1 MIWVNYRLQSS
12 VFMQSN
18 IGLQTIK
25 GLDVKYQSTL
35 LFLAI
40 SLSFTGCAV
49 TSGFQTYDLPEQG
62 TFKTVQGAEVSVV
75 PLTQDTLDKLNSEI
89 IRPNNNISAL
99 FKGSHYQYRL
109 SPYDVLSIQL
119 WAYPEITPPT
129 QDKGAISTGYPIDI
143 DGNIQ
148 LPLIGQIH
156 IAGKTVPEAT
166 RFLRN
171 QFAKYLKTPDVI
183 VRVLSYEGRRFYVN
197 GQVQKSG
204 QYTLDDQPISIYSA
218 LSMAGGINPQTGDN
232 TNIQLIRNGQTYSL
246 NAINL
251 EKQGYSLHKLLVQ
264 PNDTIFV
271 NTKQDQKLY
280 VMGESNKNEA
290 INLRDDGMTLSDVL
304 GESEGVN
311 PYSASAARIYVMRTN
326 LQTKQ
331 STIYQLNL
339 SSIGN
344 LALSNQF
351 QMQKND
357 IVYIDATGLTRW
369 QRVIGQIVPFAS
381 AIYSFQLLGNN

>member
-1 MIWVNYRLQSS
+1 
-12 VFMQSN
+12 MQSN

>member
-1 MIWVNYRLQSS
+1 M
-12 VFMQSN
+12 
-18 IGLQTIK
+18 
-25 GLDVKYQSTL
+25 KYQSTL

-40 SLSFTGCAV
+40 SVSFTGCAV
-49 TSGFQTYDLPEQG
+49 TSGLQTYDLPEQG
-62 TFKTVQGAEVSVV
+62 TFKTEQGADVSVV
-75 PLTQDTLDKLNSEI
+75 QLTQDNLAKLNSEI
-89 IRPNNNISAL
+89 IRPNHNISAL
-99 FKGSHYQYRL
+99 FNSSHYQYRL

-129 QDKGAISTGYPIDI
+129 QDKGAVSTGYPIDI

-148 LPLIGQIH
+148 LPLIGQVH
-156 IAGKTVPEAT
+156 IADKTVPEAT
-166 RFLRN
+166 RFLRS

-218 LSMAGGINPQTGDN
+218 LSRAGGINPQTGDN

-246 NAINL
+246 NTINL

-290 INLRDDGMTLSDVL
+290 ISLRDEGMTLSDVL
-304 GESEGVN
+304 GESQGVN
-311 PYSASAARIYVMRTN
+311 PYSASAARIYVMRTD
-326 LQTKQ
+326 LQNKQ

-339 SSIGN
+339 SNIGN

-351 QMQKND
+351 QMKKND